1 MIPSGYPAEG
11 QELYRIE
18 FIHRGGAQRTPG
30 LTCVRWHALHVPV
43 SWNLRLGYARYEF
56 SGCDMSAMDAE
67 LRALLGMV
75 GTF

>member
-1 MIPSGYPAEG
+1 M
-11 QELYRIE
+11 
-18 FIHRGGAQRTPG
+18 
-30 LTCVRWHALHVPV
+30 TCVRWHALHVPV

>member
-1 MIPSGYPAEG
+1 MLCTS
-11 QELYRIE
+11 LYLGIL
-18 FIHRGGAQRTPG
+18 G
-30 LTCVRWHALHVPV
+30 
-43 SWNLRLGYARYEF
+43 LGYARYEF